1 MKSFLYL
8 KEDFI
13 WHRQEKICEAES
25 CGKVNHR
32 DVQTGDMYI
41 LIKSEIEF
49 EKLWEEQYLSS
60 GDIALIAE
68 CGTIGVSFA

>member
-1 MKSFLYL
+1 M
-8 KEDFI
+8 EDI
-13 WHRQEKICEAES
+13 KAGRVYTAGVKKNLWGRVLRKGES
-25 CGKVNHR
+25 HR

-68 CGTIGVSFA
+68 CGTIGVTLA

>member
-1 MKSFLYL
+1 M
-8 KEDFI
+8 
-13 WHRQEKICEAES
+13 
-25 CGKVNHR
+25 NHR
-32 DVQTGDMYI
+32 DVQMGDMYI

-60 GDIALIAE
+60 GDIAPIAE